1 MIARLILVISVF
13 MTSLAPA
20 GAATLP
26 YLGGQVEVTGIVQAG
41 ATSDRIRVADQDGA
55 IFEVIVSRDSTFV
68 SSHALLRAHQ
78 VVRVDG
84 KLVSGRDGAGQTIAA
99 EEISD
104 GSIDLTAG
112 NQKSRPR
119 GWSSFALGAAAGLV
133 LGGGVYA
140 FRKSLFG
147 NNAAPAPGTATLSSG
162 VQFGGGP

>member
-1 MIARLILVISVF
+1 MIARLILVVTVF
-13 MTSLAPA
+13 VTSLAPA

-26 YLGGQVEVTGIVQAG
+26 YLGGQVEVTGIVEPG

-55 IFEVIVSRDSTFV
+55 VFEVLVSRDSTFV
-68 SSHALLRAHQ
+68 SSHALLRPHQ

-84 KLVSGRDGAGQTIAA
+84 KLLSGRDGAGQTIAA

-104 GSIDLTAG
+104 GSIDLTNA
-112 NQKSRPR
+112 NQKTRSR
-119 GWSSFALGAAAGLV
+119 WSSIALGAAAGLV

-147 NNAAPAPGTATLSSG
+147 QAQPAPGTATLSSG
-162 VQFGGGP
+162 VTFGGGNGP